1 MRASAGNA
9 EFWGKH
15 YEYAKVMQNSS
26 EQVEKRLVERT
37 VHYDPA
43 KSRTDRSGSPCLL
56 PSTYQLS

>member
-1 MRASAGNA
+1 MRDSAGNA

-15 YEYAKVMQNSS
+15 YEYARVMQNSS

-43 KSRTDRSGSPCLL
+43 KPRTDRSGSAYVL
-56 PSTYQLS
+56 PYYVSY